1 MDTEKTHLLKVICIS
16 WQNLQPQPG
25 RQMCLFVV
33 SSSDGRS
40 CLDPHPGSH
49 QAARLWP
56 TGWDPSAQPCCLSVL
71 LARRLA
77 LCHRGFVS
85 SLGDEGFQ
93 VGDQNPNQ
101 QLPPSPGCSFSC
113 ANGFTQN
120 TVANK
125 GHLYLPAPVPVCWLG
140 LWFLSA
146 LDTPWVRTQISS
158 FSLSYK
164 PRCCWLKVMAAL
176 LWKV

>member
-1 MDTEKTHLLKVICIS
+1 MDTEKTQLLKVICIS

-125 GHLYLPAPVPVCWLG
+125 GHLYLPSPVPVCWLG